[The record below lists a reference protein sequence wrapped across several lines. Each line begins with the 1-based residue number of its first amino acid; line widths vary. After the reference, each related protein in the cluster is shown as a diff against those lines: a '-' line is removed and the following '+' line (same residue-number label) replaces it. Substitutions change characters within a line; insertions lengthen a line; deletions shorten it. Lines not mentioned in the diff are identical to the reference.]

1 MDNIHQKYQALQML
15 LESCQQV
22 AVAFSGGVDST
33 FLLYAAHAVLG
44 DCVIAVTADSAFFPR
59 REQSE
64 AYDFCREHGI
74 RQITFQADVL
84 QDLNII
90 QNPPDR
96 CYLCKRLIF
105 GSIQKIAAEN
115 GITQIAEGSNLD
127 DLGDYRPGMRAIA
140 ELGILSPLRD
150 AELTKQEI
158 RQLSKE
164 LGLPTW
170 EKPSFACLASR
181 IPYGDL
187 ITDDKLRMAERAEA
201 FLLAAGFR
209 QVRVRIH
216 GEIARIEVLPED
228 FERLL
233 SVRQQIVAELKSIG
247 FRYISLDLTGYR
259 TGSLNEALNTVTN
272 AGDGIK

>member
-44 DCVIAVTADSAFFPR
+44 DRVLAVTADSAFFPR

-64 AYDFCREHGI
+64 AYDFCREHDI

>member
-1 MDNIHQKYQALQML
+1 MVPLTG
-15 LESCQQV
+15 LEPV
-22 AVAFSGGVDST
+22 R
-33 FLLYAAHAVLG
+33 VL
-44 DCVIAVTADSAFFPR
+44 PR
-59 REQSE
+59 
-64 AYDFCREHGI
+64 
-74 RQITFQADVL
+74 
-84 QDLNII
+84 
-90 QNPPDR
+90 
-96 CYLCKRLIF
+96 
-105 GSIQKIAAEN
+105 
-115 GITQIAEGSNLD
+115 
-127 DLGDYRPGMRAIA
+127 
-140 ELGILSPLRD
+140 GILSPLRD

-233 SVRQQIVAELKSIG
+233 SFRQQIVAELKSIG

-259 TGSLNEALNTVTN
+259 TGSLNEALNNVTN

>member
-44 DCVIAVTADSAFFPR
+44 DRVIAVTADSAFFPR

-164 LGLPTW
+164 LGLQTW

-187 ITDDKLRMAERAEA
+187 ITDDKLRMAERAEG

-233 SVRQQIVAELKSIG
+233 SVRQQIVAELRG
-247 FRYISLDLTGYR
+247 GGLGCVSLDLTGYR

>member
-44 DCVIAVTADSAFFPR
+44 DRVIAVTADSAFFPR

-74 RQITFQADVL
+74 RQITVQADVL

-164 LGLPTW
+164 LGLQTW

-187 ITDDKLRMAERAEA
+187 ITDDKLRMAERAEG